1 MNINEKV
8 RNFIESNLL
17 AFDDD
22 LTIEDDDNIFESGF
36 VDSSVAM
43 QLVIFVE
50 EEFNIQVT
58 DEDLDLVNFSS
69 INRLVQFINR
79 KNSNRILPE
88 SNMKIN

>member
-1 MNINEKV
+1 MDINERV
-8 RNFIESNLL
+8 RDFIESNLL

-22 LTIEDDDNIFESGF
+22 LTIEDDENIFETGF

-58 DEDLDLVNFSS
+58 DEDLDLVNFST

-79 KNSNRILPE
+79 KNSN
-88 SNMKIN
+88 

>member
-1 MNINEKV
+1 MDIKE
-8 RNFIESNLL
+8 RIRDFIKSNVI

-50 EEFNIQVT
+50 EAFSVQVT
-58 DEDLDLVNFSS
+58 DDDLDLVNFST
-69 INRLVQFINR
+69 INRIVQFIND
-79 KNSNRILPE
+79 KKTN
-88 SNMKIN
+88 